1 MKVSILGTGGWG
13 LTLGKHLFENGH
25 TVVFWT
31 HSPEEAEM
39 LSREHE
45 YRDKL
50 PGVKLPAAF
59 KYFTHLG
66 SAISDSEIIL
76 LVVPSQ
82 VMGNV
87 ARMLATL
94 PPKGKSPILVSAT
107 KGITE
112 DTTQRMSEVLLSNIP
127 WLTPENMVTLSGPSH
142 AEEVSRGIPTTVVS
156 AGPGPEQIS
165 TVQAVFSGRHLRVYT
180 SPDQI
185 GVELAGSLKNVIA
198 IATGILDGLGMGDN
212 TKGALMT
219 RGLAEIT
226 RLGEAL
232 GANPRTFAGL
242 AGMGDLITTCMSRHS
257 RNRYVGE
264 HIGKGEKLKDV
275 LAGMKMVAE
284 GVPTCRSAYAL
295 AKRLGVEMPI
305 TEECHNVL
313 FSGKPVLEAIKDL
326 MQRELKAEIWN

>member
-1 MKVSILGTGGWG
+1 MKVAVLGTGGWG

-31 HSPEEAEM
+31 HSAEEAEM
-39 LSREHE
+39 LARENE

-50 PGVKLPAAF
+50 PGVKLPKAF
-59 KYFTHLG
+59 QYFTHMG
-66 SAISDSEIIL
+66 SAIAGADIL
-76 LVVPSQ
+76 LCVVPSQ
-82 VMGNV
+82 HMANV
-87 ARMLATL
+87 ARMLAEIT
-94 PPKGKSPILVSAT
+94 PANSPIVVSAT

-112 DTTQRMSEVLLSNIP
+112 KTMQRMSEVLLSNVP
-127 WLTPENMVTLSGPSH
+127 WLTPANMVTLSGPSH

-156 AGPGPEQIS
+156 AGPGIDQIA
-165 TVQAVFSGRHLRVYT
+165 TVQKVFSGGCLRVYT
-180 SPDQI
+180 SMDQV

-242 AGMGDLITTCMSRHS
+242 AGMGDMITTCMSKHS

-264 HIGKGEKLKDV
+264 HIGKGESLDSV

-284 GVPTCRSAYAL
+284 GVPTCRSAFAL
-295 AKRLGVEMPI
+295 SKKLGVEMPI
-305 TEECHNVL
+305 TEACHNVL
-313 FSGKPVLEAIKDL
+313 FSGKSVQVAIQGL